1 MSSRLELCTQENGR
15 EVSEMDLE
23 NRYGQTLPS
32 TWESGERT
40 EPMERVD
47 LFMLTEIST
56 MDTGQTTKQMEW
68 EHTNM

>member
-40 EPMERVD
+40 EPMAKVD
-47 LFMLTEIST
+47 LFMSTVISMT
-56 MDTGQTTKQMEW
+56 ATGLMTRLMAEVFTS
-68 EHTNM
+68 T